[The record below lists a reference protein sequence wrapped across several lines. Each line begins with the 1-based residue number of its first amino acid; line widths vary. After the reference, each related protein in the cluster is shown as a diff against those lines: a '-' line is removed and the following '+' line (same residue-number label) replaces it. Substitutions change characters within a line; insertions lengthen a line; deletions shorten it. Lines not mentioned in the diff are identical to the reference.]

1 MADVDPT
8 TDPAFDIEEDGADAL
23 VADFIVSAL
32 DQVDGTQGFEDD
44 AARFRQQPA
53 QFHVP
58 VPQQLLK
65 GPADLCAGSA
75 DSGCRE
81 GISDPF
87 LPRLSRE

>member
-58 VPQQLLK
+58 VNSN
-65 GPADLCAGSA
+65 C
-75 DSGCRE
+75 
-81 GISDPF
+81 
-87 LPRLSRE
+87 